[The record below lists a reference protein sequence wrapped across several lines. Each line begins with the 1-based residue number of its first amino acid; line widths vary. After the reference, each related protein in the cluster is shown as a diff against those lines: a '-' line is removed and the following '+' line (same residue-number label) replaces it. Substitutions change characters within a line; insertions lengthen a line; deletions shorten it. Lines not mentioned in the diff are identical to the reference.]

1 MKPKTKFHKDILRQ
15 SRKLRPVTK
24 AQSEWAISECFE
36 HFAYRLQSGKTT
48 CMDCGHT
55 WKTDE
60 NTDKCVCPE
69 CGRELTV
76 KTTRKQKVS
85 GKMYFN
91 VLWLHGEYQTLR
103 MFAIF
108 AEIRKGRKAEY
119 TIREIGQY
127 WIAPNGQCAVIG
139 LRRSMSFYYD
149 CFSFDSGMEIR
160 SNDDVF
166 ASIAQDFPTY
176 PDMKIMPSL
185 RIDVVGNKF
194 FNMSPARCIS
204 RFLSMPLLETV
215 MKNDDEKVFRHFL
228 NNPSECRMC
237 WASYKIARRHHYD
250 IVSIDMWCDYIKML
264 KTCKKD
270 VRNPHY
276 ICPDDLRQA
285 HDIYVRKIQA
295 IEERKRR
302 EADIRRKEQEA
313 LKEQKDREKF
323 LKLKSKF
330 FGLVISDG
338 EIVVKVLESVE
349 EYIEEGN
356 AQNICVGTLRYYA
369 KSNTLVLS
377 ARIGDNRI
385 ETVEV
390 SLDTFEVVQCHGKY
404 NKDTEYHK
412 RIIDLVNSNARL
424 IKERMTA

>member
-1 MKPKTKFHKDILRQ
+1 MKPKTKFHNDILRQ

-24 AQSEWAISECFE
+24 AQKEWAISECFE
-36 HFAYRLQSGKTT
+36 HFAFRLQSGKTT

-55 WKTDE
+55 W
-60 NTDKCVCPE
+60 NTDGITEKCVCPV
-69 CGRELTV
+69 CGRELTLN
-76 KTTRKQKVS
+76 TTRKRKVN

-91 VLWLHGEYQTLR
+91 VLDMHEGYQTLR

-108 AEIRKGRKAEY
+108 SKMCKGRKAEY

-139 LRRSMSFYYD
+139 LRRSMSYYYD

-166 ASIAQDFPTY
+166 ADISRDFPTY
-176 PDMKIMPSL
+176 PKIKIIPSL
-185 RIDVVGNKF
+185 RVDVVGNKF
-194 FNMSPARCIS
+194 FNMSPAKCIS
-204 RFLSMPLLETV
+204 RFLSLPQLETI
-215 MKNDDEKVFRHFL
+215 MKNDDTAVFRHFL
-228 NNPSECRMC
+228 NNPNDCRMC
-237 WASYKIARRHHYD
+237 WASYKIAKRHHYD

-270 VRNPHY
+270 VRNPYY

-285 HDIYVRKIQA
+285 HDTYVRKVRA

-323 LKLKSKF
+323 IKLKSKF

-338 EIVVKVLESVE
+338 EIVVRVLESVE
-349 EYIEEGN
+349 EYIEEGK

-369 KSNTLVLS
+369 KNNTLVLS
-377 ARIGDNRI
+377 ARIGGNRI

-424 IKERMTA
+424 IRERMTA

>member
-1 MKPKTKFHKDILRQ
+1 MKPRTKFHKDILRQ

-24 AQSEWAISECFE
+24 AQREWAISECFE
-36 HFAYRLQSGKTT
+36 HFGYRLQNGKTT

-55 WKTDE
+55 WETDG
-60 NTDKCVCPE
+60 NTDKCVCPI
-69 CGRELTV
+69 CGRKLTV
-76 KTTRKQKVS
+76 KTTRKQKES

-91 VLWLHGEYQTLR
+91 VLGMHGEYQTLR

-108 AEIRKGRKAEY
+108 ADMCKGRKAEY

-149 CFSFDSGMEIR
+149 CFSYYSGMEIR
-160 SNDDVF
+160 SKDDVF
-166 ASIAQDFPTY
+166 ADIARDFPMY
-176 PDMKIMPSL
+176 PDMKIIPTL
-185 RIDVVGNKF
+185 HIDVVGNKF

-204 RFLSMPLLETV
+204 RFLSLPQLETI
-215 MKNDDEKVFRHFL
+215 MKNDDAIVFRYFL
-228 NNPSECRMC
+228 NNPNECRIC
-237 WASYKIARRHHYD
+237 WASYKIAKRHHYA
-250 IVSIDMWCDYIKML
+250 IASIDMWCDYIKML

-270 VRNPHY
+270 LRSPHY

-285 HDIYVRKIQA
+285 HDIYVRKVRA

-313 LKEQKDREKF
+313 LKEQKDRENF

-330 FGLVISDG
+330 FGLIISDG
-338 EIVVKVLESVE
+338 EIEVRVLESVE
-349 EYIEEGN
+349 EYIEEGK

-377 ARIGDNRI
+377 ARIDGNRI

-412 RIIDLVNSNARL
+412 RIIDLVNANARL

>member
-1 MKPKTKFHKDILRQ
+1 MKPRTKFHNDILRQ
-15 SRKLRPVTK
+15 IRKLRPITK
-24 AQSEWAISECFE
+24 AQKDWAICECLE
-36 HFAYRLQSGKTT
+36 HFAFRLQSGKTT

-55 WKTDE
+55 WKTDS
-60 NTDKCVCPE
+60 NTEKCVCPV
-69 CGRELTV
+69 CGRKLTV
-76 KTTRKQKVS
+76 KTTRRRKES

-91 VLWLHGEYQTLR
+91 VLGMHGEYQTLR

-108 AEIRKGRKAEY
+108 AKICKGRKAEY

-139 LRRSMSFYYD
+139 LRRSMSYYYD
-149 CFSFDSGMEIR
+149 CFSFDSNMEIR
-160 SNDDVF
+160 GNDDVF
-166 ASIAQDFPTY
+166 ASISSDFPTY
-176 PDMKIMPSL
+176 PKIKLIPSL
-185 RIDVVGNKF
+185 HVDVIGNKY

-204 RFLSMPLLETV
+204 RFLSLPQLETI
-215 MKNDDEKVFRHFL
+215 MKTADEKVFRYFL
-228 NNPSECRMC
+228 NNPNECRMC
-237 WASYKIARRHHYD
+237 WASYKIAKRHHYE

-285 HDIYVRKIQA
+285 HDTYVRKIRA
-295 IEERKRR
+295 IEARKRR
-302 EADIRRKEQEA
+302 EADIKRKEQEV
-313 LKEQKDREKF
+313 LKEQAEREKF
-323 LKLKSKF
+323 VKLKFKF

-338 EIVVKVLESVE
+338 EIEVRVLESVE
-349 EYIEEGN
+349 DYIEEGN
-356 AQNICVGTLRYYA
+356 TQNICVGTLRYYA
-369 KSNTLVLS
+369 KNNTLVLS
-377 ARIGDNRI
+377 ARIRGNRI

-390 SLDTFEVVQCHGKY
+390 LLDTFEVIQCHGKY

-412 RIIDLVNSNARL
+412 RIIEFVNSNAQL

>member
-1 MKPKTKFHKDILRQ
+1 MKPKTKFHNDILRQ

-24 AQSEWAISECFE
+24 AQKEWAISECFE
-36 HFAYRLQSGKTT
+36 HFAFRLQSGKTT

-55 WKTDE
+55 W
-60 NTDKCVCPE
+60 NTDGKAEKCVCPV

-76 KTTRKQKVS
+76 NTTHKRKVS

-91 VLWLHGEYQTLR
+91 VLDMHGEYQTLR

-108 AEIRKGRKAEY
+108 SKMCKGCKAEY

-139 LRRSMSFYYD
+139 LRRSMSYYYD

-166 ASIAQDFPTY
+166 ADISRDFPTY
-176 PDMKIMPSL
+176 PKIKIIQSL
-185 RIDVVGNKF
+185 RVDVVGNKF
-194 FNMSPARCIS
+194 FNMSPAKCIS
-204 RFLSMPLLETV
+204 RFLSLPQLETI
-215 MKNDDEKVFRHFL
+215 MKNDDTAVFRHFFY
-228 NNPSECRMC
+228 NPNDCRMC
-237 WASYKIARRHHYD
+237 WASYKIAKRHHYG
-250 IVSIDMWCDYIKML
+250 IESIGTWCDYIKML
-264 KTCKKD
+264 KTFKKD
-270 VRNPHY
+270 VRNPYY

-285 HDIYVRKIQA
+285 HDTYVRKVRA

-323 LKLKSKF
+323 IKLKSKF

-338 EIVVKVLESVE
+338 EIVVRVLESVE
-349 EYIEEGN
+349 EYI
-356 AQNICVGTLRYYA
+356 
-369 KSNTLVLS
+369 
-377 ARIGDNRI
+377 
-385 ETVEV
+385 
-390 SLDTFEVVQCHGKY
+390 
-404 NKDTEYHK
+404 
-412 RIIDLVNSNARL
+412 
-424 IKERMTA
+424 

>member
-1 MKPKTKFHKDILRQ
+1 MKPRTKFHNDILRQ
-15 SRKLRPVTK
+15 SRKLRPITK
-24 AQSEWAISECFE
+24 AQREWAISECFE
-36 HFAYRLQSGKTT
+36 HFAFRLPCGKTT
-48 CMDCGHT
+48 CMDCGNT
-55 WKTDE
+55 CETDS
-60 NTDKCVCPE
+60 NTEKCVCPV

-76 KTTRKQKVS
+76 KTTRKRKEN

-91 VLWLHGEYQTLR
+91 VLDMHGEYQTLR

-108 AEIRKGRKAEY
+108 AEICKGRKAEY

-139 LRRSMSFYYD
+139 LRRSMSYYYD
-149 CFSFDSGMEIR
+149 CFSFDSDMEIR
-160 SNDDVF
+160 GNDDVF
-166 ASIAQDFPTY
+166 ASISSDFPIY
-176 PDMKIMPSL
+176 PKIKLIPSL
-185 RIDVVGNKF
+185 HVDVIGNKF

-204 RFLSMPLLETV
+204 RFLSLPQLETV
-215 MKNDDEKVFRHFL
+215 MKTDDEKVFRYFL
-228 NNPSECRMC
+228 NNPNDCRMC
-237 WASYKIARRHHYD
+237 WTSYKIAKRHHYE
-250 IVSIDMWCDYIKML
+250 IASIDIWCDYIKML

-285 HDIYVRKIQA
+285 HDSYVRKLRV
-295 IEERKRR
+295 IEARKRR
-302 EADIRRKEQEA
+302 EADIKRKEQEA
-313 LKEQKDREKF
+313 LKEQMEKEKF
-323 LKLKSKF
+323 VKLKSKF

-338 EIVVKVLESVE
+338 EIEVRVLESVE
-349 EYIEEGN
+349 EYIEEGK

-377 ARIGDNRI
+377 ARIDGNRI

>member
-1 MKPKTKFHKDILRQ
+1 MKPKTKFHNDILRQ

-24 AQSEWAISECFE
+24 AQKEWAISECFE
-36 HFAYRLQSGKTT
+36 HFAFRLQSGKTT

-55 WKTDE
+55 W
-60 NTDKCVCPE
+60 NTDGKTEKCVCPV
-69 CGRELTV
+69 CGRELTLN
-76 KTTRKQKVS
+76 TTRKRKVS

-91 VLWLHGEYQTLR
+91 VLDMHGGYQTLR

-108 AEIRKGRKAEY
+108 SKMCKGRKAEY
-119 TIREIGQY
+119 TIQEIGQY

-139 LRRSMSFYYD
+139 LRRSMSYYYD

-166 ASIAQDFPTY
+166 ADISRDFPTY
-176 PDMKIMPSL
+176 PKIKIIPSL
-185 RIDVVGNKF
+185 RVDVVGNKF
-194 FNMSPARCIS
+194 FNMSPAKCIS
-204 RFLSMPLLETV
+204 RFLSLPQLETI
-215 MKNDDEKVFRHFL
+215 MKNDDTAVFRHFL
-228 NNPSECRMC
+228 NNPNDCRMC
-237 WASYKIARRHHYD
+237 WASYKIAKRHHYW
-250 IVSIDMWCDYIKML
+250 IESIGTWCDYIKML
-264 KTCKKD
+264 KTFKKD
-270 VRNPHY
+270 VRNPYY

-285 HDIYVRKIQA
+285 HDTYVRKVRA

-323 LKLKSKF
+323 IKLKSKF

-338 EIVVKVLESVE
+338 EIVVRVLESVE
-349 EYIEEGN
+349 EYIEEGK

-369 KSNTLVLS
+369 KNNTLVLS
-377 ARIGDNRI
+377 ARIGGNRI